1 MKKLRELSIDLNE
14 SINKLKIIVEEANK
28 KEEKLKL
35 IIQKIFINIRNAIN
49 NRED

>member
-28 KEEKLKL
+28 REEKL
-35 IIQKIFINIRNAIN
+35 KIFINIRNVIN
-49 NRED
+49 NMED